1 MNEKINLLIHSVIT
15 MVIIILLYSLI
26 SNLYFIVGK
35 ENIPPLFRRFI
46 SPTVLPPIQK
56 IFSSMYSLFFKGIIW
71 EHISISLIRVV
82 SGYSIG
88 VLIGFT
94 IGFMMAISRRTDL
107 LLSPIYSF
115 ARAIPPIAFVTL
127 FILWFGIG
135 EFSKILLITYG
146 VCMTMI
152 VPTYHGVRDIPAIY
166 IKASKML
173 GLNGKILFSKVVIPA
188 SLPRI
193 FEGLRMSLMSAWGLI
208 VAAELI
214 ASFKGVGY
222 ILISAQWTLDTPMV
236 MVGVIIVGILG
247 YILDGTVKMFSFKF
261 TPWIERRR

>member
-1 MNEKINLLIHSVIT
+1 
-15 MVIIILLYSLI
+15 
-26 SNLYFIVGK
+26 
-35 ENIPPLFRRFI
+35 
-46 SPTVLPPIQK
+46 
-56 IFSSMYSLFFKGIIW
+56 MYSLFFKGIIW

-188 SLPRI
+188 SLPQI
-193 FEGLRMSLMSAWGLI
+193 FDGLRVALASAWMII
-208 VAAELI
+208 VAAEIMGATEGLGYLLI
-214 ASFKGVGY
+214 AGRQFTNVSIIFFGI
-222 ILISAQWTLDTPMV
+222 ILIGIM
-236 MVGVIIVGILG
+236 VIIMDL
-247 YILDGTVKMFSFKF
+247 LFKVIRSYVIK
-261 TPWIERRR
+261 WIATY